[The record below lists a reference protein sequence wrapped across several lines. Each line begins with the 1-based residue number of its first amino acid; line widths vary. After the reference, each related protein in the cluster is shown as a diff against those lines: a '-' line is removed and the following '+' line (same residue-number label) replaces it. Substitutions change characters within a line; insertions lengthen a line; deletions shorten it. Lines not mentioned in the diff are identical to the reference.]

1 MTTPDQLKAL
11 QQRGIDWLGQPLQVD
26 GNLGPKTEWFAY
38 LESLDRRREM
48 IVRTALKYFAQGVRE
63 TPGQPN
69 RGPVVDL
76 FQAPTGMALGFP
88 WCLSFVSYVM
98 TEAGADWPVYHASAA
113 AAMAWAAKE
122 RRIVKN
128 PLPGDVFTFLYPPE
142 SKLAGHGHGGI
153 VLGYDGTWIADCDGN
168 VGDSVRVGF
177 RAAAGLSFIRTLKS
191 EVAPVMPQGLV
202 RLDGHGTT

>member
-11 QQRGIDWLGQPLQVD
+11 QTRGIDWLGQPLQVD
-26 GNLGPKTEWFAY
+26 GNQGPKTEWFAY

-48 IVRTALKYFAQGVRE
+48 IVRTALKYFAQGVKE
-63 TPGQPN
+63 NPGTPN
-69 RGPVVDL
+69 RGPVVDE
-76 FQAPTGMALGFP
+76 FQKPAGLPLGIP

-98 TEAGADWPVYHASAA
+98 QEAGADWPVYHASAA

-128 PLPGDVFTFLYPPE
+128 PLPGDAFAFLYPPE

-153 VLGYDGTWIADCDGN
+153 VLGYDGNWIADCDGN

-177 RAAAGLSFIRTLKS
+177 RAAAGLTFIRSVLDNTIC
-191 EVAPVMPQGLV
+191 PMPQGLT
-202 RLDGHGTT
+202 RLDGYHDR